1 MRYVEQSR
9 ISDAVTDARLV
20 AVITCP
26 ECGSTTAAT
35 MPTDSCQFFWDCPH
49 CNTLLRPNE
58 GDCCV
63 FCSYA
68 DVPCPPVQK
77 NDTSCC

>member
-1 MRYVEQSR
+1 
-9 ISDAVTDARLV
+9 
-20 AVITCP
+20 
-26 ECGSTTAAT
+26 